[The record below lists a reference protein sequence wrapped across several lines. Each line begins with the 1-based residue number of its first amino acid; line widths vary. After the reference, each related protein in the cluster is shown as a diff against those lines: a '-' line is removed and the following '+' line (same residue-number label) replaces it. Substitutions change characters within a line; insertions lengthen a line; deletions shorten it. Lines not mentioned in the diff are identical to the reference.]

1 VQKVKCW
8 PLCKHITHPHRHA
21 GKIRKQNSAKTKA
34 GKAQAAKDADRV
46 EQIDA
51 KAAKKA
57 AKKQKR
63 KREAKKKK
71 KRKSK
76 KKRKKQTEEGGAPCD
91 DSSTTDSSSSSS
103 SSDDGD
109 EEQPAPAKKAKH
121 ATKGGPQSPAP
132 ATPKGPPSGTPATP
146 SAPPGKRKTVP
157 GAAARKKAPPAAAAA
172 LLDIPNF
179 APDTG
184 LCMTNAAVGYQRMAG
199 CVLMDDEPP
208 GLERGWKLVTG
219 IQRTGNGAKFTIPK
233 DQILRTCNAKS
244 RQGDKTDYTT
254 IEDDDDR

>member
-1 VQKVKCW
+1 
-8 PLCKHITHPHRHA
+8 LYKHITHPHRHA
-21 GKIRKQNSAKTKA
+21 GKVRKANLAKNKVL
-34 GKAQAAKDADRV
+34 KAQAAVHAHRV
-46 EQIDA
+46 EAMDA
-51 KAAKKA
+51 LAAKKA

-76 KKRKKQTEEGGAPCD
+76 KKRKKQTEEGGASCD
-91 DSSTTDSSSSSS
+91 DSSTTDSSSS

-121 ATKGGPQSPAP
+121 ATERGPQSPAP
-132 ATPKGPPSGTPATP
+132 ATPKGPPPGTPATP
-146 SAPPGKRKTVP
+146 SAPPGKQKTVADGRKKVS

-179 APDTG
+179 APNTG
-184 LCMTNAAVGYQRMAG
+184 LCMTNAAVGFQRMAA
-199 CVLMDDEPP
+199 CMLVDDEPP

-219 IQRTGNGAKFTIPK
+219 IQRTINGAKFTIPK
-233 DQILRTCNAKS
+233 DQILRTCHAKS
-244 RQGDKTDYTT
+244 RLGDKTDYTT
-254 IEDDDDR
+254 IENDDDR